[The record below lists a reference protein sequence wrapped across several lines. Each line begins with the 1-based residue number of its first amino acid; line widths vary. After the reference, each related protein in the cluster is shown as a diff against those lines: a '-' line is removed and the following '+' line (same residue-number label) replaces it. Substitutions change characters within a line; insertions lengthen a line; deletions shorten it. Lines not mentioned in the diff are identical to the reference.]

1 MTVGAYRGGPNKK
14 KILPVDFA
22 ACIQQQ
28 QKGKSLEN
36 QKIKSADV
44 LYCACLF
51 YSWDSGLLTQSL
63 LYFECN
69 RKPNAHL
76 TV

>member
-1 MTVGAYRGGPNKK
+1 MARLKK
-14 KILPVDFA
+14 KVPVDLA
-22 ACIQQQ
+22 VCIQQQ

-51 YSWDSGLLTQSL
+51 YS
-63 LYFECN
+63 
-69 RKPNAHL
+69 
-76 TV
+76 

>member
-1 MTVGAYRGGPNKK
+1 VTVGAYRGDGQIKK
-14 KILPVDFA
+14 KKVPVDLA
-22 ACIQQQ
+22 VCIQQQ

-51 YSWDSGLLTQSL
+51 YSWDSGLL
-63 LYFECN
+63 
-69 RKPNAHL
+69 
-76 TV
+76 